1 MDTFENATC
10 RCHKDTERCGRFSCG
25 TQLCPAQL
33 LLGTTRLIEMSE
45 QGSVGVGKRS
55 DFGNAQWASCRNGVM
70 G

>member
-1 MDTFENATC
+1 MM
-10 RCHKDTERCGRFSCG
+10 K
-25 TQLCPAQL
+25 QLCPAQL